1 MSSST
6 PQTDRSKKGSLPWL
20 QRLRRAWGSVYLP
33 DRFFAFWTLLLALMA
48 LGFAWSP
55 LLWVGQAGLALLGG
69 LCVLDGILLWGKE
82 VRVEL
87 SRPLPRL
94 LNLGDDNVL
103 HIQVHNRSPRAY
115 RMELRD
121 ELPAQ
126 FQDRSRGIALRIAA
140 RSRESAPLI
149 LRPLRR
155 GLYRF
160 GRTHAFLRTD
170 LGLLERRISAET
182 AGDVPVYPSVEQMKR
197 FELLALPQTSRGQG
211 LRKIRRIGHSYEFEQ
226 IKAYVPGDDR
236 RAINWKATSRR
247 QELMVNQYEDERSQS
262 IYILLDCG
270 RTMTMPFAGMSLLDY
285 AVNAGLVLANV
296 ALQRHDK
303 AGLLAFDRGLVAA
316 VPAEKRRSQR
326 SRILEALYRLKE
338 SDYEADFEGLYPAIN
353 RMSPARSLVVLFS
366 NFESPYALE
375 RALPMLRRL
384 ARRHLLLM
392 VLFENTEVAAAAKA
406 PADSIPEI
414 YRQTLASE
422 FLYQKRQMAARAVQH
437 GIQVVYTAP
446 QDLSLNVVNKYLE
459 LKARGLI

>member
-1 MSSST
+1 MST
-6 PQTDRSKKGSLPWL
+6 NTDRSSIGVRATAGIRRWFGSL
-20 QRLRRAWGSVYLP
+20 YLP
-33 DRFFAFWTLLLALMA
+33 DRFFAVWGGIVAVTA
-48 LGFAWSP
+48 LGFVWDP
-55 LLWVGQAGLALLGG
+55 LLLVGLAALALLGG
-69 LCVLDGILLWGKE
+69 LLLLDGILLWGSD
-82 VRVEL
+82 VRVVL

-94 LNLGDDNVL
+94 LNLGDQNRL
-103 HIQVHNRSPRAY
+103 PIHIDNRSGRSF
-115 RMELRD
+115 RVQVLD

-126 FQDRSRGIALRIAA
+126 FQERGRGKALRLEA
-140 RSRESAPLI
+140 RSRERVDQK

-155 GLYRF
+155 GVYRF
-160 GRTHAFLRTD
+160 GRTHAFLRTE
-170 LGLLERRISAET
+170 LGLLERRISGET
-182 AGDVPVYPSVEQMKR
+182 AGEVPVYPSVEQMKHY
-197 FELLALPQTSRGQG
+197 ELLALPQTSRGQG

-262 IYILLDCG
+262 VYILLDCG
-270 RTMTMPFAGMSLLDY
+270 RTMTLPFEGMSLLDY
-285 AVNAGLVLANV
+285 AVNTGLVLANV

-303 AGLLAFDRGLVAA
+303 AGLLAFDRGMVAA

-326 SRILEALYRLKE
+326 TRILEALYRLKE

-353 RMSPARSLVVLFS
+353 RLSPARSLVVLFS
-366 NFESPYALE
+366 NFESPYALD

-384 ARRHLLLM
+384 ARRHLLLLI
-392 VLFENTEVAAAAKA
+392 LFENTEVAQAAET
-406 PADSIPEI
+406 PAHSIPEI

-422 FLYQKRQMAARAVQH
+422 FRYQKRQMAARAVQH